1 MGTPSLCAQFSW
13 RGGGRGVTLWSTEP
27 RQKAERITVKHNVF
41 ATQGDKTHGGR
52 GCNSFPAP
60 PKRIVEQTI
69 FPELPDP
76 FLL

>member
-1 MGTPSLCAQFSW
+1 MHNFHEGEGVKVSLCEVLNPF
-13 RGGGRGVTLWSTEP
+13 
-27 RQKAERITVKHNVF
+27 QKAERITVKQNFF
-41 ATQGDKTHGGR
+41 ATRQGDKTHGGR
-52 GCNSFPAP
+52 ECNTFPAP